1 MQYMGGKSRIARS
14 IAEIINE
21 IPRRKIKNCQTHC
34 SDNHAGCG
42 GGDCFVSLFC
52 GSCAVESKVQ
62 GFSRKLLNDRHEY
75 LIAMLQGVQQGY
87 NLPEH
92 ITLEQY
98 RYIRENKD
106 ADPVLAGFVGF
117 GCSFGGKWFGGYAR
131 NKTGTNYAEQ
141 SKRSLLKDM
150 ATLQDAQF
158 VCGDYRRLCIPP
170 NSVIYADPPY
180 NNTTG
185 YTGDK
190 FDTTEFWIAMRLLAD
205 LGHTVFVSEQEA
217 PPDIQCIWEKPFTRT
232 LDRNK
237 GNQWGQRHLRYLKQH
252 RKVLYTNLLTSG
264 KLNSYLADIDKQA
277 EDMFLRLVE
286 QIANRE
292 GVTEQLKAENQ
303 IEWVG
308 RMNNIRSRA
317 MEIVNA
323 ELIYS

>member
-1 MQYMGGKSRIARS
+1 MRYQGGKSRIAKP
-14 IAEIINE
+14 IAQIIM
-21 IPRRKIKNCQTHC
+21 QV
-34 SDNHAGCG
+34 A

-62 GFSRKLLNDRHEY
+62 GFSRKILNDRHEY

-92 ITLEQY
+92 ITPEQY
-98 RYIRENKD
+98 QYIRENKD

-141 SKRSLLKDM
+141 SKHSLLKDM

-158 VCGDYRRLCIPP
+158 VCGDYRHLCIPP

-185 YTGDK
+185 YAGDR

-217 PPDIQCIWEKPFTRT
+217 PPDIQCIWKKPFTRT

-237 GNQWGQRHLRYLKQH
+237 GNQF
-252 RKVLYTNLLTSG
+252 T
-264 KLNSYLADIDKQA
+264 
-277 EDMFLRLVE
+277 
-286 QIANRE
+286 
-292 GVTEQLKAENQ
+292 VTEKLFYLPPRRYTQHENGQ
-303 IEWVG
+303 SGILPE
-308 RMNNIRSRA
+308 
-317 MEIVNA
+317 
-323 ELIYS
+323 

>member
-1 MQYMGGKSRIARS
+1 MRYQGGKSRIAKP
-14 IAEIINE
+14 IAQIIM
-21 IPRRKIKNCQTHC
+21 QV
-34 SDNHAGCG
+34 A

-205 LGHTVFVSEQEA
+205 LGHAVVIENHAKAFSFDSLASNSMKSTNPHSGCREVGVS
-217 PPDIQCIWEKPFTRT
+217 KT
-232 LDRNK
+232 LDATRPDPAK
-237 GNQWGQRHLRYLKQH
+237 NQGEIAIVQLAVENHPQDSRVKINEDGVVQTLSGQMG
-252 RKVLYTNLLTSG
+252 TG
-264 KLNSYLADIDKQA
+264 GG
-277 EDMFLRLVE
+277 MFL
-286 QIANRE
+286 
-292 GVTEQLKAENQ
+292 
-303 IEWVG
+303 
-308 RMNNIRSRA
+308 
-317 MEIVNA
+317 
-323 ELIYS
+323 

>member
-42 GGDCFVSLFC
+42 GNCFVSLFC

-237 GNQWGQRHLRYLKQH
+237 GNQF
-252 RKVLYTNLLTSG
+252 T
-264 KLNSYLADIDKQA
+264 
-277 EDMFLRLVE
+277 
-286 QIANRE
+286 
-292 GVTEQLKAENQ
+292 VTEKLFYLPPRRYTQHENGQ
-303 IEWVG
+303 SGI
-308 RMNNIRSRA
+308 
-317 MEIVNA
+317 
-323 ELIYS
+323 LPK